1 MKTLRPCISVGLA
14 FLSIFM
20 WGVGA
25 DSADNSIKS
34 IDLARLNH
42 LIKNSADQKLVVAMA
57 AWCAP
62 CRKELPGLQ
71 RLSQKYKNQG
81 LRVVGI
87 SLDMDGPRA
96 MQPIVD
102 KLKLDFEIYHTG
114 ERAMEAYG
122 IDAIPV
128 MFIVK
133 DGKIVEKV
141 IGYHTEKDIEQ
152 KIIDWFYP

>member
-1 MKTLRPCISVGLA
+1 MKTCKPYLSVCLA
-14 FLSIFM
+14 ILSICM
-20 WGVGA
+20 WNADVRGA
-25 DSADNSIKS
+25 DSAIKS
-34 IDLARLNH
+34 IDLAGLNH
-42 LIKNSADQKLVVAMA
+42 LIENAADQKLVVAMA

-114 ERAMEAYG
+114 EPAMEAYG

-141 IGYHTEKDIEQ
+141 IGYHSEKEIEQ